1 MLVSQDPEASPT
13 PEVASFGPED
23 SRWPNLWRHIPDPP
37 PIIHLQGEA
46 LWLNRPAVAIVG
58 TRRASNRGLAVA
70 TGLARALALRGWT
83 IVSGLALGIDTA
95 AHSGALAGGG
105 ATVAVMGTGPDQVY
119 PRANTGLH
127 ARLVAQGC
135 SLTEYAPGTPPLPH
149 HFPTRNRLIA
159 ALAQAVI
166 VVEAPFKSGAM
177 HTANVALDYDREVCA
192 VPGPVD
198 HANSQGCHRLLRDG
212 AHLIESAD
220 DVTRIL
226 GEPALPAAPSEPA
239 RPGPPDPLPPD
250 PAPRSPARWIIDRL
264 DLEGVRRDD
273 LRRRWTGSEA
283 AWIEGLTALELAGLI
298 RRLPGGR
305 IARRIWPGS

>member
-1 MLVSQDPEASPT
+1 
-13 PEVASFGPED
+13 
-23 SRWPNLWRHIPDPP
+23 
-37 PIIHLQGEA
+37 
-46 LWLNRPAVAIVG
+46 
-58 TRRASNRGLAVA
+58 VA

-95 AHSGALAGGG
+95 AHTGALEASG
-105 ATVAVMGTGPDQVY
+105 ATVAVMGTGPDQIY
-119 PRANTGLH
+119 PRANQHLH
-127 ARLVAQGC
+127 ARLVASGC
-135 SLTEYAPGTPPLPH
+135 SLTEYAPGMPPLPH

-166 VVEAPFKSGAM
+166 VVEAPLKSGAM

-198 HANSQGCHRLLRDG
+198 SDNSRGCHRLLRDG
-212 AHLIESAD
+212 AHLIENVD

-226 GEPALPAAPSEPA
+226 GEPAADPAPEHRAA
-239 RPGPPDPLPPD
+239 GPGPDPTPPDPV
-250 PAPRSPARWIIDRL
+250 PRSPARWIMDRL

-273 LRRRWTGSEA
+273 LRERWSGTEA
-283 AWIEGLTALELAGLI
+283 AWVEGLTALELAGLI

-305 IARRIWPGS
+305 IARRVWPAS